1 MSAVRQ
7 HQLSSHGSPGGTAS
21 HPVLPGSQIEA
32 PPTWCNA
39 REAVAVCV
47 HRPNRRR
54 IAVIALVVGTLLVG
68 ITQGSALAAG
78 HVGWVIWVRV
88 GLDYLIPTCVSSLG
102 LLSGCRRRS
111 WGEGTDVPKSG

>member
-7 HQLSSHGSPGGTAS
+7 HQLSSQGSTGGASS
-21 HPVLPGSQIEA
+21 HPVLPGPQLEA

-54 IAVIALVVGTLLVG
+54 IALIALVVGTLLVG
-68 ITQGSALAAG
+68 INQGSVLAAG

-88 GLDYLIPTCVSSLG
+88 GLDYLIPTCVSTLG
-102 LLSGCRRRS
+102 LLSGCPRRS
-111 WGEGTDVPKSG
+111 GGEGTDAPRSG